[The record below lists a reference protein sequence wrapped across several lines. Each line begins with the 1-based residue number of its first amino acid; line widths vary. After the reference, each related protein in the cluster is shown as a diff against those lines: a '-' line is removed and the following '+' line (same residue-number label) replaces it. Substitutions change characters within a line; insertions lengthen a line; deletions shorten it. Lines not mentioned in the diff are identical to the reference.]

1 MRITRSRI
9 SQADIAR
16 MAGVTQPAVSLILGG
31 KAVTIPE
38 PTRERVLGIARD
50 LGYRADP
57 VARRLATGRS
67 QMLGVFTYERI
78 FSPAQRSL
86 YHPFLIGVEEAAE
99 ETGHDLLLLTSA
111 ATPGAARSIHAG
123 GEHKLRL
130 VDAAVLLGRDEI
142 PAELEELTSE
152 GYPFVFIG
160 RRFLPDGREVP
171 NVAPDYTA
179 ATRELASRL
188 VAAGHHRVAYVG
200 ANPDLP
206 ATAARL
212 TGLRGGALEAVP
224 YFLKVKEVDE
234 PLVDGIEALGITAVV
249 AENAVYASALPQEAQ
264 GHGLAAPEDISLLV
278 AGVSE
283 DDEQG
288 AQWSGY
294 RIPAREVGRL
304 AVEEV
309 LRRLEGSPAR
319 TRLVAC
325 PAQEGRLSCLLDGSL
340 SRRKGSWLGRRHG

>member
-9 SQADIAR
+9 SQSDIAR
-16 MAGVTQPAVSLILGG
+16 IAGVTQPAVSLILGG

-38 PTRERVLGIARD
+38 TTRERVLGIARD

-67 QMLGVFTYERI
+67 QILGVFTYERI

-111 ATPGAARSIHAG
+111 ATPGSARSIHAG

-142 PAELEELTSE
+142 PAELEELTAE

-171 NVAPDYTA
+171 NVAPDYTRSTRDLA
-179 ATRELASRL
+179 ARLAS
-188 VAAGHHRVAYVG
+188 AGHHQVGYVG
-200 ANPDLP
+200 TNPELP

-212 TGLRGGALEAVP
+212 AGLRSGELLVVP
-224 YFLKVKEVDE
+224 YFLKVTEVDE
-234 PLVDGIEALGITAVV
+234 PLIAGIDALGISAVV
-249 AENAVYASALPQEAQ
+249 AENVVYAAALRAAARE
-264 GHGLAAPEDISLLV
+264 HGLSVPDDLSLLV

-283 DDEQG
+283 DDEAG

-294 RIPAREVGRL
+294 RIPSREVGRL
-304 AVEEV
+304 AVQEV
-309 LRRLEGSPAR
+309 LRQLDGSPPR
-319 TRLVAC
+319 TRLVDC
-325 PAQEGRLSCLLDGSL
+325 PTQAGTTLRPHRSL
-340 SRRKGSWLGRRHG
+340 SE

>member
-1 MRITRSRI
+1 
-9 SQADIAR
+9 

-31 KAVTIPE
+31 KAATIPE
-38 PTRERVLGIARD
+38 GTRQRVLGIARD

-67 QMLGVFTYERI
+67 QLLGVFTYERI
-78 FSPAQRSL
+78 FSPAQQSI
-86 YHPFLIGVEEAAE
+86 YHPFLRGVEEAAE

-111 ATPGAARSIHAG
+111 ATSGTARSIHAG

-130 VDAAVLLGRDEI
+130 ADAAVLLGRDEI
-142 PAELEELTSE
+142 PAELQELTAE

-179 ATRELASRL
+179 AARELAKRL
-188 VAAGHHRVAYVG
+188 VRTGHQRVAYVG
-200 ANPDLP
+200 ANRELP
-206 ATAARL
+206 ATADRL
-212 TGLRGGALEAVP
+212 TGLRSEELDLVP
-224 YFLKVKEVDE
+224 YFLKVREVDE
-234 PLVDGIEALGITAVV
+234 PLVAGVEALGITAVV
-249 AENAVYASALPQEAQ
+249 AENAVYAAALRQEAQ
-264 GHGLAAPEDISLLV
+264 RHGLSVPSDLSVLV

-309 LRRLEGSPAR
+309 LRRLEGSPPR

-325 PAQEGRLSCLLDGSL
+325 PMQEGTTLSAPRAGP
-340 SRRKGSWLGRRHG
+340 

>member
-31 KAVTIPE
+31 KAVSIPE
-38 PTRERVLGIARD
+38 TTRERVLGIARD

-123 GEHKLRL
+123 GEHRLRL

-142 PAELEELTSE
+142 PAELEELTTE

-171 NVAPDYTA
+171 NVAPDYTT
-179 ATRELASRL
+179 ATQELAARL
-188 VAAGHHRVAYVG
+188 ASAGHHRVAYVG
-200 ANPDLP
+200 TNPELP

-212 TGLRGGALEAVP
+212 TGLRSGDLQVVP
-224 YFLKVKEVDE
+224 YLLRVKEVDE
-234 PLVDGIEALGITAVV
+234 PLIAGIEGLGISAVV
-249 AENAVYASALPQEAQ
+249 AENVVYAAALQQAAQ
-264 GHGLAAPEDISLLV
+264 DHELSVPHDLSLLV

-283 DDEQG
+283 DDEAG

-304 AVEEV
+304 AVKEV
-309 LRRLEGSPAR
+309 LRQLEGSPPR
-319 TRLVAC
+319 TRLVDC
-325 PAQEGRLSCLLDGSL
+325 PAQEGTTLRPIQASTE
-340 SRRKGSWLGRRHG
+340 

>member
-38 PTRERVLGIARD
+38 ATRERVLVIARD

-67 QMLGVFTYERI
+67 QILGVFTYERI

-142 PAELEELTSE
+142 QAELEELTTE

-171 NVAPDYTA
+171 NVAPDYTT
-179 ATRELASRL
+179 ATRELAVRIAS
-188 VAAGHHRVAYVG
+188 AGHYQVAYVG
-200 ANPDLP
+200 TNPELP

-212 TGLRGGALEAVP
+212 TGLRSGDLQVVP
-224 YFLKVKEVDE
+224 YFLKVKDVDE
-234 PLVDGIEALGITAVV
+234 PLIAGIEGLGISAVV
-249 AENAVYASALPQEAQ
+249 AENVVYAAGLKQAAQ
-264 GHGLAAPEDISLLV
+264 DHELSVPHDLSLLV

-283 DDEQG
+283 DDEAG

-304 AVEEV
+304 AVREV
-309 LRRLEGSPAR
+309 LRQLEGSPPR
-319 TRLVAC
+319 TRLVDC
-325 PAQEGRLSCLLDGSL
+325 PAQQGATLRPIRASPE
-340 SRRKGSWLGRRHG
+340 